1 MAFCDFGKTVKKK
14 LVDIDRTQEWLIGRV
29 AEETELYFD
38 SSYLH
43 KIMTG
48 KLKTP
53 KIVSAIREILDIPDS
68 TVS

>member
-29 AEETELYFD
+29 SEETGLYFD

-43 KIMTG
+43 KILTG
-48 KLKTP
+48 KSASP
-53 KIVSAIREILDIPDS
+53 KIVQAIRDILGFSDAS
-68 TVS
+68 VS